1 MTKGK
6 FIVLEGIDNCGKTT
20 QAKMLEKYF
29 QEQGTEVVLAREPG
43 GTQIGEE
50 IREVVLKP
58 RDAMANPITQT
69 LLFYAARTEFMDQLV
84 KPNIDAGKMVI
95 TDRFESSTYVY
106 QGIVQGVD
114 LSLLDTLSEY
124 CVKNSGAYPEL
135 FIIIDIPVEESL
147 KRAGNAD
154 RKGQDLIYEMQG
166 VEFLEKLRQGYL
178 TFAKAHPDTVKVIDG
193 MQSKEDLFKAIK
205 ALLS

>member
-1 MTKGK
+1 
-6 FIVLEGIDNCGKTT
+6 
-20 QAKMLEKYF
+20 
-29 QEQGTEVVLAREPG
+29 
-43 GTQIGEE
+43 
-50 IREVVLKP
+50 
-58 RDAMANPITQT
+58 
-69 LLFYAARTEFMDQLV
+69 MDQIV

-135 FIIIDIPVEESL
+135 FIIIDIPVQESL
-147 KRAGNAD
+147 KRASNTD
-154 RKGQDLIYEMQG
+154 RAGQDLIYEKQG

-178 TFAKAHPDTVKVIDG
+178 TYAQAHPETVKVIDG
-193 MQSKEDLFKAIK
+193 MQSKEDLFKEINS
-205 ALLS
+205 LLK